1 MVNSCVAAGCNRTC
15 KDGVSLFT
23 FPKTTLL
30 RKKWIDQVRRTREN
44 WEPTEHSRLCSRHF
58 EVGCFEPCSK
68 LSETFG
74 MKKHIRTYFSH
85 QKDYLQPSILSVWMK
100 EKSSLLQKLKSEQRA
115 LVIVGDGRA
124 DNPGH
129 SAKYGSYTVMELQMG
144 VVIDVQLV
152 QASHVFHPL
161 LFIYC
166 SYKVLFLIT

>member
-23 FPKTTLL
+23 FPKNTLL

-74 MKKHIRTYFSH
+74 MKKIKPGLKIDAVPTLFERSVPKKRASSKSTTDHEPAKKRTAY
-85 QKDYLQPSILSVWMK
+85 
-100 EKSSLLQKLKSEQRA
+100 EKRERA
-115 LVIVGDGRA
+115 RVS
-124 DNPGH
+124 N
-129 SAKYGSYTVMELQMG
+129 SCNT
-144 VVIDVQLV
+144 
-152 QASHVFHPL
+152 
-161 LFIYC
+161 
-166 SYKVLFLIT
+166 